1 MQIKVGI
8 PRGLLFNDFSPLFIP
23 FFNYLGIKTIVSD
36 ETNRKII
43 NRGLEIVPA
52 EYCFPIKVAYG
63 HVDNLLKKGV
73 DFIFIPHI
81 ANTGKPT
88 GSYKYSVTCSWT
100 QSAPDLMKSTDW
112 LIKEGLNSENL
123 VSPSLFFDWGLN
135 HIEDQMKKAITQ
147 MGHSTKNVRAALQE
161 ALINKEKF
169 DKKIEEKTKKVFDSI
184 QKKCKQEKYKNE
196 PAFLVMARPYTAY
209 DANVNNDIVNK
220 ILDAGYLA
228 IPLELAPIGQIDIS
242 KQMPKMYWIQGQKKL
257 AAIELL
263 NKNRNLF
270 GIDITYFACG
280 PDTQIN
286 QQMRYRAQKPFLTI
300 EMDEH
305 TGDAGIDTRLQAFFN
320 TVKSYLEIEAKQ
332 TSKVFSVKLKGLDKI
347 KGKKILVSPPMSEH
361 NYAVSSVLNAYGIQ
375 SRVLNTSPDETME
388 RARSCTYGLVCTPYL
403 HTTEA
408 MLNFMQK
415 PGFDPEKFAFF
426 QATTDCGPCRLGQ
439 YASLESLLFQ
449 KKGIDIDI
457 ITSGE
462 LGTEFNLGIPLLIKA
477 WSGITA
483 VDQLEK
489 MRMHTRPY
497 EVNKGTS
504 DKIYEKYMKELLDY
518 LADPKT
524 NLGKIK
530 TYLSI
535 GKAFFS
541 NLFNGEL
548 SPIEK
553 ILRKAQDNFSQVK
566 RIGEEK
572 PKIGVIGEWFVRL
585 HEPANQKIIRKL
597 EEKGAETWLAPAIE
611 YLVYSYYLN
620 SVLAREK
627 FSLNRKKED
636 LREWL
641 LKSILYRVMIG
652 YEHRLFKATLPYM
665 QGFDDIP
672 AQEIVSNGEKYIRH
686 YIGGE
691 AIVSMG
697 KAVDYLK
704 KGLDGIISVI
714 PFNCM
719 PGLTVA
725 GFIPKFRK
733 DNNNIPFVSIEYDGF
748 QDSTREM
755 RIDTFVAQVK
765 ERYENKRQNPLK
777 TKDI

>member
-1 MQIKVGI
+1 MKVGI

-23 FFNYLGIKTIVSD
+23 FFKYLGIETVVSD

-43 NRGLEIVPA
+43 NRGLEIVPE
-52 EYCFPIKVAYG
+52 EYCFPTKVAYG

-81 ANTGKPT
+81 ANTGEPI
-88 GSYKYSVTCSWT
+88 GSYKYSVTCPWT
-100 QSAPDLMKSTDW
+100 QSAPDLMKSAPK
-112 LIKEGLNSENL
+112 LIEEGLNSEML
-123 VSPSLFFDWGLN
+123 ISPSLFFEWGLN
-135 HIEDQMKKAITQ
+135 HIEDQMKKAVAK
-147 MGHSTKNVRAALQE
+147 MGHSTKDVRAALQE
-161 ALINKEKF
+161 GLINKERF
-169 DKKIEEKTKKVFDSI
+169 DRKIEKKTKEVFDSI
-184 QKKCKQEKYKNE
+184 KKYKKNE

-228 IPLELAPIGQIDIS
+228 IPLELAPIGSIDIS
-242 KQMPKMYWIQGQKKL
+242 TKMPKMYWIQGQKKL
-257 AAIELL
+257 TAIELL
-263 NKNRNLF
+263 NKNKNLF

-286 QQMRYRAQKPFLTI
+286 QQMRCRTQKPFLTV

-320 TVKSYLEIEAKQ
+320 TVKSYLGIEAKQ
-332 TSKVFSVKLKGLDKI
+332 TGKVFSVKLKGLDKI
-347 KGKKILVSPPMSEH
+347 KGTKILLIPPMSKH
-361 NYAVSSVLNAYGIQ
+361 IYAMSAVFNAYRIQ
-375 SRVLNTSPDETME
+375 SRVLEVSSDETME
-388 RARSCTYGLVCTPYL
+388 RARSCTCGLVCTPYL

-415 PGFDPEKFAFF
+415 PEFNQDKFAFF
-426 QATTDCGPCRLGQ
+426 QLTTNCGPCRLGQ

-449 KKGIDIDI
+449 KKGINVDI
-457 ITSGE
+457 IIGGE
-462 LGTEFNLGIPLLIKA
+462 LRSELNLGIPLLVKV

-497 EVNKGTS
+497 EVNKGIS
-504 DKIYEKYMKELLDY
+504 DQIYEKYLKRLLDY

-530 TYLSI
+530 THLTI

-541 NLFNGEL
+541 NLFNGKL
-548 SPIEK
+548 SPIEE
-553 ILRKAQDNFSQVK
+553 ILRKAQEEFSQVK
-566 RIGEEK
+566 RTNEEK
-572 PKIGVIGEWFVRL
+572 PKIGMVGEFYVRF
-585 HEPANQKIIRKL
+585 HEPANQRIIRNL
-597 EEKGAETWLAPAIE
+597 EGKGAEIWLAPVTE
-611 YLVYSYYLN
+611 YPIYSYYLD
-620 SVLAREK
+620 SVTAREK
-627 FSLNRKKED
+627 FSLNRKKGD
-636 LREWL
+636 LREWI
-641 LKSILYRVMIG
+641 LKSILYRFMIG
-652 YEHRLFKATLPYM
+652 YEHKLFKATLPYM
-665 QGFDDIP
+665 QGFDDTS
-672 AQEIVSNGEKYIRH
+672 AKEIVSNGEKYIRH

-697 KAVDYLK
+697 KAVDYAK
-704 KGLDGIISVI
+704 RGLDGIISVI

-748 QDSTREM
+748 QDSTREII
-755 RIDTFVAQVK
+755 IDTFVAQVK
-765 ERYENKRQNPLK
+765 DRYENKKYTNSH
-777 TKDI
+777 

>member
-1 MQIKVGI
+1 MRIGI

-23 FFNYLGIKTIVSD
+23 FFKYLGIETVVSD

-43 NRGLEIVPA
+43 NRGLEIVPE
-52 EYCFPIKVAYG
+52 EYCFPTKVAYG
-63 HVDNLLKKGV
+63 HVDNLLKKDV

-81 ANTGKPT
+81 ANTGEPI
-88 GSYKYSVTCSWT
+88 GSYKYSVTCPWT
-100 QSAPDLMKSTDW
+100 QTAPDLMKSAPK
-112 LIKEGLNSENL
+112 LIEEGFNSEML
-123 VSPSLFFDWGLN
+123 ISPSLFFDWGLN
-135 HIEDQMKKAITQ
+135 HIEDQMKKAVAK
-147 MGHSTKNVRAALQE
+147 MGYSTKNVRAALQE
-161 ALINKEKF
+161 GLINKKRF
-169 DKKIEEKTKKVFDSI
+169 DKKIEEKTKEVFDFI
-184 QKKCKQEKYKNE
+184 KKYKKNE

-209 DANVNNDIVNK
+209 DANVNNDIINK

-228 IPLELAPIGQIDIS
+228 IPLELAPIGSIDIS
-242 KQMPKMYWIQGQKKL
+242 TQMPKMYWIQGQKKL
-257 AAIELL
+257 TAIELL
-263 NKNRNLF
+263 NKNKNLF

-286 QQMRYRAQKPFLTI
+286 QQMRCRTKKPFLTV

-320 TVKSYLEIEAKQ
+320 TVKSYLGIEAKQ

-347 KGKKILVSPPMSEH
+347 KGKKILLIPPMSKH
-361 NYAVSSVLNAYGIQ
+361 IYATSAVFNAYGIQ
-375 SRVLNTSPDETME
+375 SRVLDVSTDETME
-388 RARSCTYGLVCTPYL
+388 RARSCTCGLVCTPYL

-415 PGFDPEKFAFF
+415 PEFDQEKFAFF
-426 QATTDCGPCRLGQ
+426 QLTTDCGPCRLGQ

-457 ITSGE
+457 IIGGE
-462 LGTEFNLGIPLLIKA
+462 LRSEFNLGIPLLVKF
-477 WSGITA
+477 WPGITA

-497 EVNKGTS
+497 EVNKGIS
-504 DKIYEKYMKELLDY
+504 DKIYEKYVKRLLDY

-524 NLGKIK
+524 NLGKMK
-530 TYLSI
+530 TYLTI
-535 GKAFFS
+535 GKAAFS
-541 NLFNGEL
+541 NLFNGKL
-548 SPIEK
+548 SPIEE
-553 ILRKAQDNFSQVK
+553 ILRKAQEKFSQVK
-566 RIGEEK
+566 RTNEEK
-572 PKIGVIGEWFVRL
+572 PKIGMVGEFYVRF
-585 HEPANQKIIRKL
+585 HEPANQRIIRNL
-597 EEKGAETWLAPAIE
+597 EGKGAEIWLAPVTE
-611 YLVYSYYLN
+611 YFTYSYYLD
-620 SVLAREK
+620 SVTAREK
-627 FSLNRKKED
+627 FSLNRKKRD
-636 LREWL
+636 LREWI
-641 LKSILYRVMIG
+641 LKSILYRFMIG
-652 YEHRLFKATLPYM
+652 YEHKLFKATLPYM

-672 AQEIVSNGEKYIRH
+672 AKEIVSNGEKYIRH

-697 KAVDYLK
+697 KAVDYAK
-704 KGLDGIISVI
+704 RGLDGIISVI

-748 QDSTREM
+748 QDSTREII
-755 RIDTFVAQVK
+755 IDTFVAQVK
-765 ERYENKRQNPLK
+765 DRYENKKYTNSH
-777 TKDI
+777 

>member
-1 MQIKVGI
+1 MKVGI

-23 FFNYLGIKTIVSD
+23 FFKYLGIKTVISD

-52 EYCFPIKVAYG
+52 EYCFPTKVAYG
-63 HVDNLLKKGV
+63 HVDNLLKKLKKD

-81 ANTGKPT
+81 ASTGEPT
-88 GSYKYSVTCSWT
+88 GSYKYSVTCPWT
-100 QSAPDLMKSTDW
+100 QSAPDLMKSALKLT
-112 LIKEGLNSENL
+112 KEGLNLENL

-135 HIEDQMKKAITQ
+135 HIEDQMKKAVAK
-147 MGHSTKNVRAALQE
+147 MGYSTKNVRAALQE
-161 ALINKEKF
+161 GLVNKKKF
-169 DKKIEEKTKKVFDSI
+169 DKKIEEKTKEVFDSI
-184 QKKCKQEKYKNE
+184 KKYKKNE

-209 DANVNNDIVNK
+209 DANVNNNIVNK

-228 IPLELAPIGQIDIS
+228 IPLEFAPIGSIDIS

-263 NKNRNLF
+263 NKNKNLF

-286 QQMRYRAQKPFLTI
+286 QQMRCRTQKPFLTV

-320 TVKSYLEIEAKQ
+320 TVKSYLGIEAKQ
-332 TSKVFSVKLKGLDKI
+332 TGKVFSVKLKGLDKI
-347 KGKKILVSPPMSEH
+347 KDKKILVFPPMSKH
-361 NYAVSSVLNAYGIQ
+361 NYALSAVFNAYRIQ
-375 SRVLNTSPDETME
+375 SRVLEVSPDETME

-415 PGFDPEKFAFF
+415 PGFDQEKFAFF
-426 QATTDCGPCRLGQ
+426 QATSDCGPCRLGQ

-449 KKGIDIDI
+449 KKGTDVDI
-457 ITSGE
+457 ITGGE
-462 LGTEFNLGIPLLIKA
+462 VGSEFSLGMPLLIKA

-504 DKIYEKYMKELLDY
+504 DQIYEKYMKRLLDH

-524 NLGKIK
+524 NLGKMK
-530 TYLSI
+530 TYLTI
-535 GKAFFS
+535 GKVFFS
-541 NLFNGEL
+541 NLFDGNS
-548 SPIEK
+548 SPIEE
-553 ILRKAQDNFSQVK
+553 ILRKAQGEFSQVK
-566 RIGEEK
+566 RTSEEK
-572 PKIGVIGEWFVRL
+572 PKIGMIGEFFVRL
-585 HEPANQKIIRKL
+585 HEPANQNILRKL
-597 EEKGAETWLAPAIE
+597 EEKGAETWLASAAE
-611 YLVYSYYLN
+611 YLTYSYYLS
-620 SVLAREK
+620 SVFAREK
-627 FSLNRKKED
+627 FSLNRKKEN
-636 LREWL
+636 LREWI
-641 LKSILYRVMIG
+641 LKSILYRFMIG
-652 YEHRLFKATLPYM
+652 YEHMLFKATLPYM
-665 QGFDDIP
+665 QGFDDIS

-697 KAVDYLK
+697 KAVDYVK
-704 KGLDGIISVI
+704 RGLDGIISVI

-765 ERYENKRQNPLK
+765 ERYENKK
-777 TKDI
+777 YTKFH

>member
-1 MQIKVGI
+1 MKVGI

-23 FFNYLGIKTIVSD
+23 FFKYLGIETVVSD

-43 NRGLEIVPA
+43 NRGLEIVPE
-52 EYCFPIKVAYG
+52 EYCFPTKVAYG
-63 HVDNLLKKGV
+63 HVDNLLKKDV

-81 ANTGKPT
+81 ANTGEPI
-88 GSYKYSVTCSWT
+88 GSYKYSVTCPWT
-100 QSAPDLMKSTDW
+100 QSAPDLMKSAPK
-112 LIKEGLNSENL
+112 LIEEGLNLEKL
-123 VSPSLFFDWGLN
+123 ISPSLFFDWGLN
-135 HIEDQMKKAITQ
+135 HIEDQMKKAVAK
-147 MGHSTKNVRAALQE
+147 MGHSTKDVRAALQE
-161 ALINKEKF
+161 GLINKKRF
-169 DKKIEEKTKKVFDSI
+169 DKKIEEKTKEVFDFI
-184 QKKCKQEKYKNE
+184 KKYKKNE

-209 DANVNNDIVNK
+209 DANVNNDIINK

-228 IPLELAPIGQIDIS
+228 IPLELAPIGSIDIS
-242 KQMPKMYWIQGQKKL
+242 TQMPKMYWIQGQKKL
-257 AAIELL
+257 TAIELL
-263 NKNRNLF
+263 NKNKNLF

-286 QQMRYRAQKPFLTI
+286 QQMRCRTKKPFLTV

-320 TVKSYLEIEAKQ
+320 TVKSYLGIEAKQ

-347 KGKKILVSPPMSEH
+347 KGKKILLIPPMSKH
-361 NYAVSSVLNAYGIQ
+361 IDAMSAVFNAYGIQ
-375 SRVLNTSPDETME
+375 SRVLEVSTDETME
-388 RARSCTYGLVCTPYL
+388 RARSCTCGLVCTPYL

-415 PGFDPEKFAFF
+415 PEFDQEKFAFF
-426 QATTDCGPCRLGQ
+426 QLTTDCGPCRLGQ

-457 ITSGE
+457 IIGGE
-462 LGTEFNLGIPLLIKA
+462 LRSEFNLGIPLLVKF
-477 WSGITA
+477 WPGITA

-497 EVNKGTS
+497 EVNKGIS
-504 DKIYEKYMKELLDY
+504 DKIYEKYVKRLLDY

-524 NLGKIK
+524 NLGKMK
-530 TYLSI
+530 TYLTI
-535 GKAFFS
+535 GKAAFS
-541 NLFNGEL
+541 NLFNGKL
-548 SPIEK
+548 SPIEE
-553 ILRKAQDNFSQVK
+553 ILRKAQEKFSQVK
-566 RIGEEK
+566 RTNEEK
-572 PKIGVIGEWFVRL
+572 PKIGMVGEFYVRF
-585 HEPANQKIIRKL
+585 HEPANQRIIRNL
-597 EEKGAETWLAPAIE
+597 EGKGAEIWLAPVTE
-611 YLVYSYYLN
+611 YFTYSYYLD
-620 SVLAREK
+620 SVTAREK
-627 FSLNRKKED
+627 FSLNRKKRD
-636 LREWL
+636 LREWI
-641 LKSILYRVMIG
+641 LKSILYRFMIG
-652 YEHRLFKATLPYM
+652 YEHKLFKATLPYM

-672 AQEIVSNGEKYIRH
+672 AKEIVSNGEKYIRH

-697 KAVDYLK
+697 KAADYAK
-704 KGLDGIISVI
+704 RGLDGIISVI

-748 QDSTREM
+748 QDSTREII
-755 RIDTFVAQVK
+755 IDTFVAQVK
-765 ERYENKRQNPLK
+765 DRYENKKYTNSH
-777 TKDI
+777 

>member
-1 MQIKVGI
+1 MKVGI

-23 FFNYLGIKTIVSD
+23 FFKYLGIETVVSD

-43 NRGLEIVPA
+43 NRGLEIVPE
-52 EYCFPIKVAYG
+52 EYCFPTKVAYG
-63 HVDNLLKKGV
+63 HVDNLLKKDV

-81 ANTGKPT
+81 ANTGEPI
-88 GSYKYSVTCSWT
+88 GSYKYSVTCPWT
-100 QSAPDLMKSTDW
+100 QSAPDLMKSAPK
-112 LIKEGLNSENL
+112 LIEEGLNLEKL
-123 VSPSLFFDWGLN
+123 ISPSLFFDWGLN
-135 HIEDQMKKAITQ
+135 HIEDQMKKAVAK
-147 MGHSTKNVRAALQE
+147 MGHSTKDVRAALQE
-161 ALINKEKF
+161 GLINKKRF
-169 DKKIEEKTKKVFDSI
+169 DKKIEEKTKEVFDFI
-184 QKKCKQEKYKNE
+184 KKYKKNE

-209 DANVNNDIVNK
+209 DANVNNDIINK

-228 IPLELAPIGQIDIS
+228 IPLELAPIGSIDIS
-242 KQMPKMYWIQGQKKL
+242 TQMPKMYWIQGQKKL
-257 AAIELL
+257 TAIELL
-263 NKNRNLF
+263 NKNKNLF

-286 QQMRYRAQKPFLTI
+286 QQMRCRTKKPFLTV

-320 TVKSYLEIEAKQ
+320 TVKSYLGIEAKQ

-347 KGKKILVSPPMSEH
+347 KGKKILLIPPMSKH
-361 NYAVSSVLNAYGIQ
+361 IDAMSAVFNAYGIQ
-375 SRVLNTSPDETME
+375 SRVLEVSTDETME
-388 RARSCTYGLVCTPYL
+388 RARSCTCGLVCTPYL

-415 PGFDPEKFAFF
+415 PEFDQEKFAFF
-426 QATTDCGPCRLGQ
+426 QLTTDCGPCRLGQ

-457 ITSGE
+457 IIGGE
-462 LGTEFNLGIPLLIKA
+462 LRSEFNLGIPLLVKF
-477 WSGITA
+477 WPGITA

-497 EVNKGTS
+497 EVNKGIS
-504 DKIYEKYMKELLDY
+504 DKIYEKYVKRLLDY

-524 NLGKIK
+524 NLGKMK
-530 TYLSI
+530 TYLTI
-535 GKAFFS
+535 GKAAFS
-541 NLFNGEL
+541 NLFNGKL
-548 SPIEK
+548 SPIEE
-553 ILRKAQDNFSQVK
+553 ILRKAQEKFSQVK
-566 RIGEEK
+566 RTNEEK
-572 PKIGVIGEWFVRL
+572 PKIGMVGEFYVRF
-585 HEPANQKIIRKL
+585 HEPANQRIIRNL
-597 EEKGAETWLAPAIE
+597 EGKGAEIWLAPVTE
-611 YLVYSYYLN
+611 YFTYSYYLD
-620 SVLAREK
+620 SVTAREK
-627 FSLNRKKED
+627 FSLNRKKRD
-636 LREWL
+636 LREWI
-641 LKSILYRVMIG
+641 LKSILYRFMIG
-652 YEHRLFKATLPYM
+652 YEHKLFKATLPYM

-672 AQEIVSNGEKYIRH
+672 AKEIVSNGEKYIRH

-697 KAVDYLK
+697 KAADYAK
-704 KGLDGIISVI
+704 RGLDGIISVI

-748 QDSTREM
+748 QDSTREIM
-755 RIDTFVAQVK
+755 IDTFAAQVK
-765 ERYENKRQNPLK
+765 DRYENKKYTNSH
-777 TKDI
+777 

>member
-1 MQIKVGI
+1 MKVGI

-23 FFNYLGIKTIVSD
+23 FFKYLGIETVVSD

-52 EYCFPIKVAYG
+52 EYCFPTKVAYG
-63 HVDNLLKKGV
+63 HVDNLLKKLKKD
-73 DFIFIPHI
+73 DFIFIPYI
-81 ANTGKPT
+81 ANTGEPT
-88 GSYKYSVTCSWT
+88 GSYKYCVTCPWT
-100 QSAPDLMKSTDW
+100 QSAPDLMKSAPK
-112 LIKEGLNSENL
+112 LVKEGLNLENL

-135 HIEDQMKKAITQ
+135 HIEDQMKKAVAK

-161 ALINKEKF
+161 GLINKERF
-169 DKKIEEKTKKVFDSI
+169 DKKIEEKTKEVFDSI
-184 QKKCKQEKYKNE
+184 KKYKKNE

-228 IPLELAPIGQIDIS
+228 IPLELAPIGSIDIS

-263 NKNRNLF
+263 NKNKNLF

-286 QQMRYRAQKPFLTI
+286 QQMRCRTQKPFLTV

-320 TVKSYLEIEAKQ
+320 TVKSYLGIGAKQ
-332 TSKVFSVKLKGLDKI
+332 TSKVFSVKLNGLDKI
-347 KGKKILVSPPMSEH
+347 KGKKILVFPPMSEH
-361 NYAVSSVLNAYGIQ
+361 NYAISSALNAYGIQ
-375 SRVLNTSPDETME
+375 SKVLEVSPDETLE
-388 RARSCTYGLVCTPYL
+388 RARSCTCGLVCTPYL

-408 MLNFMQK
+408 MLYFMQK
-415 PGFDPEKFAFF
+415 SEFDPEKFAFF
-426 QATTDCGPCRLGQ
+426 QATTECGPCRLGQ

-449 KKGIDIDI
+449 KKGIDVDI
-457 ITSGE
+457 ITGGE
-462 LGTEFNLGIPLLIKA
+462 IGSEFNLGIPLLIKA
-477 WSGITA
+477 WFGITA

-504 DKIYEKYMKELLDY
+504 DQIYEKYLKRLLDY

-524 NLGKIK
+524 NLGKMK
-530 TYLSI
+530 TYLTI
-535 GKAFFS
+535 EKAFFS
-541 NLFNGEL
+541 NLFDRNS
-548 SPIEK
+548 SPIEE
-553 ILRKAQDNFSQVK
+553 ILRKAQEEFSQVK
-566 RIGEEK
+566 RTNEEK
-572 PKIGVIGEWFVRL
+572 PKIGMVGEFYVRL
-585 HEPANQKIIRKL
+585 HEPANQNIIRKL
-597 EEKGAETWLAPAIE
+597 EKKGAEVWLAPATE
-611 YLVYSYYLN
+611 YLTYSYYLN
-620 SVLAREK
+620 SVSAREK

-636 LREWL
+636 LREWF

-652 YEHRLFKATLPYM
+652 YEHKFFKVTLPYM

-672 AQEIVSNGEKYIRH
+672 AKEIVLNGEKYIRH

-697 KAVDYLK
+697 KAVDYAK
-704 KGLDGIISVI
+704 RGLDGIISVI

-748 QDSTREM
+748 QDSTREI
-755 RIDTFVAQVK
+755 RTDTFIAQVK
-765 ERYENKRQNPLK
+765 ERYENKK
-777 TKDI
+777 YTKSH

>member
-1 MQIKVGI
+1 MKVGI

-23 FFNYLGIKTIVSD
+23 FFKYLGIETVVSD

-52 EYCFPIKVAYG
+52 EYCFPTKVAYG
-63 HVDNLLKKGV
+63 HVDNLLKKLKKD
-73 DFIFIPHI
+73 DFIFIPYI
-81 ANTGKPT
+81 ANTGEPT
-88 GSYKYSVTCSWT
+88 GSYKYCVTCPWT
-100 QSAPDLMKSTDW
+100 QSAPDLMKSAPK
-112 LIKEGLNSENL
+112 LAKEGLNLENL

-135 HIEDQMKKAITQ
+135 HIEDQMKKAVAK

-161 ALINKEKF
+161 GLINKERF
-169 DKKIEEKTKKVFDSI
+169 DKKIEEKTKEVFDSI
-184 QKKCKQEKYKNE
+184 KKYKKNE

-228 IPLELAPIGQIDIS
+228 IPLELAPIGSIDIS

-263 NKNRNLF
+263 NKNKNLF

-286 QQMRYRAQKPFLTI
+286 QQMRCRTQKPFLTV

-320 TVKSYLEIEAKQ
+320 TVKSYLGIGAKQ
-332 TSKVFSVKLKGLDKI
+332 TSKVFSVKLNGLDKI
-347 KGKKILVSPPMSEH
+347 KGKKILVFPPMSEH
-361 NYAVSSVLNAYGIQ
+361 NYAISSALNAYGIQ
-375 SRVLNTSPDETME
+375 SKVLEVSPDETLE
-388 RARSCTYGLVCTPYL
+388 RARSCTCGLVCTPYL

-408 MLNFMQK
+408 MLYFMQK
-415 PGFDPEKFAFF
+415 SEFDPEKFAFF
-426 QATTDCGPCRLGQ
+426 QATTECGPCRLGQ

-449 KKGIDIDI
+449 KKGIDVDI
-457 ITSGE
+457 ITGGE
-462 LGTEFNLGIPLLIKA
+462 IGSEFNLGIPLLIKA
-477 WSGITA
+477 WFGITA

-504 DKIYEKYMKELLDY
+504 DQIYEKYLKRLLDY

-524 NLGKIK
+524 NLGKMK
-530 TYLSI
+530 TYLTI
-535 GKAFFS
+535 EKAFFS
-541 NLFNGEL
+541 NLFDRNS
-548 SPIEK
+548 SPIEE
-553 ILRKAQDNFSQVK
+553 ILRKAQEEFSQVK
-566 RIGEEK
+566 RTNEEK
-572 PKIGVIGEWFVRL
+572 PKIGMVGEFYVRL
-585 HEPANQKIIRKL
+585 HEPANQNIIRKL
-597 EEKGAETWLAPAIE
+597 EKKGAEVWLAPATE
-611 YLVYSYYLN
+611 YLTYSYYLN
-620 SVLAREK
+620 SVSAREK

-636 LREWL
+636 LREWF

-652 YEHRLFKATLPYM
+652 YEHKFFKVTLPYM

-672 AQEIVSNGEKYIRH
+672 AKEIVLNGEKYIRH

-697 KAVDYLK
+697 KAVDYAK
-704 KGLDGIISVI
+704 RGLDGIISVI

-748 QDSTREM
+748 QDSTREI
-755 RIDTFVAQVK
+755 RTDTFIAQVK
-765 ERYENKRQNPLK
+765 ERYENKK
-777 TKDI
+777 YTKSH

>member
-1 MQIKVGI
+1 MKVGI

-23 FFNYLGIKTIVSD
+23 FFKYLGIKTIISD

-52 EYCFPIKVAYG
+52 EYCFPTKVAYG
-63 HVDNLLKKGV
+63 HVDNLLKKLKKD

-81 ANTGKPT
+81 ANTGEPI
-88 GSYKYSVTCSWT
+88 GSYKYSVTCPWT
-100 QSAPDLMKSTDW
+100 QSTPDLMKSALK
-112 LIKEGLNSENL
+112 LIEEGLNLEKFI
-123 VSPSLFFDWGLN
+123 SPSLFFDWGLN
-135 HIEDQMKKAITQ
+135 HIEDQMKKAVAK

-161 ALINKEKF
+161 GLINKERF
-169 DKKIEEKTKKVFDSI
+169 DKKIEERTKEVFDSI
-184 QKKCKQEKYKNE
+184 KKYKKNE

-228 IPLELAPIGQIDIS
+228 IPLELAPIGSIDIS

-263 NKNRNLF
+263 NKNKNLF
-270 GIDITYFACG
+270 GIDVTYFACG
-280 PDTQIN
+280 PDSQIN
-286 QQMRYRAQKPFLTI
+286 QQMRCRTQKPFLTV

-320 TVKSYLEIEAKQ
+320 TVKSYLGIGVKQ
-332 TSKVFSVKLKGLDKI
+332 TSKVFNVKLKSLDKI
-347 KGKKILVSPPMSEH
+347 KDKKILLPPMSKH
-361 NYAVSSVLNAYGIQ
+361 NYALSAVFNASGIQ
-375 SRVLNTSPDETME
+375 SRILEVSPDETLE
-388 RARSCTYGLVCTPYL
+388 KARSCTYGLVCTPFL

-408 MLNFMQK
+408 MLNFMQR
-415 PGFDPEKFAFF
+415 PGFDQEKFAFF

-449 KKGIDIDI
+449 KKGIDVDI
-457 ITSGE
+457 IIGGE
-462 LGTEFNLGIPLLIKA
+462 IGSEFNLGIPLLIKA

-504 DKIYEKYMKELLDY
+504 DQIYDKYVKRLLDY
-518 LADPKT
+518 LADSKT
-524 NLGKIK
+524 NLGKMK

-541 NLFNGEL
+541 NLFDG
-548 SPIEK
+548 SSSSIEE
-553 ILRKAQDNFSQVK
+553 ILRKAQSEFSQVK
-566 RIGEEK
+566 RTNEEK
-572 PKIGVIGEWFVRL
+572 PKIGMVGEFYVRL
-585 HEPANQKIIRKL
+585 HEPANQRIIRKL
-597 EEKGAETWLAPAIE
+597 EKKGAEVWLAPATE
-611 YLVYSYYLN
+611 YLIYSYHLG
-620 SVLAREK
+620 SFFAREK
-627 FSLNRKKED
+627 FRLNRKKED
-636 LREWL
+636 LREWF

-652 YEHRLFKATLPYM
+652 YEHKLFKATLPYM
-665 QGFDDIP
+665 QGFDDIL
-672 AQEIVSNGEKYIRH
+672 AKEIVSNGEKYIRH

-697 KAVDYLK
+697 KAVDYAK
-704 KGLDGIISVI
+704 RGLDGIISVI

-733 DNNNIPFVSIEYDGF
+733 DNNNIPFTSIEYDGF

-755 RIDTFVAQVK
+755 RIDTFIVQVK
-765 ERYENKRQNPLK
+765 ERYESKK
-777 TKDI
+777 YTKSH

>member
-1 MQIKVGI
+1 MRVGI

-23 FFNYLGIKTIVSD
+23 FFNYLGIETIVSD

-63 HVDNLLKKGV
+63 HVDNLLEKSV

-81 ANTGKPT
+81 ANTGEPAT
-88 GSYKYSVTCSWT
+88 GYNYCVTCPWT
-100 QSAPDLMKSTDW
+100 QSAPDIMKSTDR
-112 LIKEGLNSENL
+112 LIKKGLNLENL
-123 VSPSLFFDWGLN
+123 VSPSLFFDWGPN
-135 HIEDQMKKAITQ
+135 HIEDQMRKALVK

-161 ALINKEKF
+161 GLVNKERF
-169 DKKIEEKTKKVFDSI
+169 DKKIEEKTREVFSSI
-184 QKKCKQEKYKNE
+184 QEKFKQEKYKNE

-228 IPLELAPIGQIDIS
+228 IPLELAPIGPIDLS
-242 KQMPKMYWIQGQKKL
+242 KKLPKMYWIQGQKKL

-280 PDTQIN
+280 PDAQIN
-286 QQMRYRAQKPFLTI
+286 QQMICRAQKPFLTV

-320 TVKSYLEIEAKQ
+320 TVKSYLEIGTKQ
-332 TSKVFSVKLKGLDKI
+332 TSRVFSVKLKGLDKI
-347 KGKKILVSPPMSEH
+347 KGKKILVFPPMSKH
-361 NYAVSSVLNAYGIQ
+361 NYALSAVLNAYGIQ
-375 SRVLNTSPDETME
+375 SRVLDVSHDETME
-388 RARSCTYGLVCTPYL
+388 NARSCTCGLVCTPYL

-415 PGFDPEKFAFF
+415 PEFNENKFAFF
-426 QATTDCGPCRLGQ
+426 QATTECGPCRLGQ

-449 KKGIDIDI
+449 KKGIDVDI
-457 ITSGE
+457 ITGGE
-462 LGTEFNLGIPLLIKA
+462 LGTEFNLGMPLLIKV
-477 WSGITA
+477 WSGMTA

-497 EVNKGTS
+497 EVNKGTT
-504 DKIYEKYMKELLDY
+504 DKIYEKYTKELIDY

-524 NLGKIK
+524 NLGKIE
-530 TYLSI
+530 TYSSI

-541 NLFNGEL
+541 NLFDGKL

-553 ILRKAQDNFSQVK
+553 LLKKAQDEFSQVK
-566 RIGEEK
+566 RTNEKK
-572 PKIGVIGEWFVRL
+572 PKIGIVGEFYVRL
-585 HEPANQKIIRKL
+585 HEPANQNIIRKL
-597 EEKGAETWLAPAIE
+597 EEKGAETWLAPATE
-611 YLVYSYYLN
+611 YFAYSYYLG

-627 FSLNRKKED
+627 FKLNRKKED

-652 YEHRLFKATLPYM
+652 YEHKLFKATLPYM
-665 QGFDDIP
+665 QGFDDI
-672 AQEIVSNGEKYIRH
+672 AAKEIVSNGGEYIRH

-697 KAVDYLK
+697 KALDYVK
-704 KGLDGIISVI
+704 RDLDGIISVI

-725 GFIPKFRK
+725 GFIPRFRK
-733 DNNNIPFVSIEYDGF
+733 NNNNIPFVSIEYDGF

-755 RIDTFVAQVK
+755 RIDTFFAQVK
-765 ERYENKRQNPLK
+765 EKYDNKRQNPLK

>member
-1 MQIKVGI
+1 MKVGI

-23 FFNYLGIKTIVSD
+23 FFNYLGIETVVSD

-63 HVDNLLKKGV
+63 HVDNLLEKGV

-88 GSYKYSVTCSWT
+88 TGYNYCVTCPWT
-100 QSAPDLMKSTDW
+100 QSAPDIMKSTDG
-112 LIKEGLNSENL
+112 LIKKGLNLENL
-123 VSPSLFFDWGLN
+123 VSPSLFFDWGPN
-135 HIEDQMKKAITQ
+135 HIEDQMKKALIK
-147 MGHSTKNVRAALQE
+147 MGYNTKDVKTALQKG
-161 ALINKEKF
+161 LINKERF
-169 DKKIEEKTKKVFDSI
+169 DKKIEEKTKEVFSSI
-184 QKKCKQEKYKNE
+184 QEKFKQEKYKNE
-196 PAFLVMARPYTAY
+196 PTFLVMARPYTAY

-228 IPLELAPIGQIDIS
+228 IPLELAPIGPINIS
-242 KQMPKMYWIQGQKKL
+242 KQLPKMYWIQGQKKL

-263 NKNRNLF
+263 NKTRNLI

-286 QQMRYRAQKPFLTI
+286 QQMICRTQKPFLTV

-320 TVKSYLEIEAKQ
+320 TVKSYLGTQTKQ
-332 TSKVFSVKLKGLDKI
+332 TSRVFSVKLKGLDKI
-347 KGKKILVSPPMSEH
+347 KGKKILVFPPMSKH
-361 NYAVSSVLNAYGIQ
+361 NYALSAVLNAYGIQ
-375 SRVLNTSPDETME
+375 SRVLDISHDETME
-388 RARSCTYGLVCTPYL
+388 NARSCACGLVCTPYL

-415 PGFDPEKFAFF
+415 PEFNEKKFAFF
-426 QATTDCGPCRLGQ
+426 QATTECGPCRLGQ

-449 KKGIDIDI
+449 KKGIDVDI
-457 ITSGE
+457 ITGGE
-462 LGTEFNLGIPLLIKA
+462 LGSEFNLSMPLLIKA
-477 WSGITA
+477 WSGMTA

-489 MRMHTRPY
+489 IRMHTRPY

-524 NLGKIK
+524 NLGKIE

-541 NLFNGEL
+541 NLFNGKL
-548 SPIEK
+548 SFIEE
-553 ILRKAQDNFSQVK
+553 ILRKAQDEFSQVK
-566 RIGEEK
+566 RTNEEK
-572 PKIGVIGEWFVRL
+572 PKIGIVGEFYVRL
-585 HEPANQKIIRKL
+585 HEPANQNIIRKL
-597 EEKGAETWLAPAIE
+597 EEKGAETWLAPATE
-611 YLVYSYYLN
+611 YFAYSYYLG
-620 SVLAREK
+620 SVFAKEK

-652 YEHRLFKATLPYM
+652 FEHRFFKATLPYM
-665 QGFDDIP
+665 QGFDDI
-672 AQEIVSNGEKYIRH
+672 AAKEIVSNGEKYIRH

-697 KAVDYLK
+697 KALDYVK
-704 KGLDGIISVI
+704 RDLDGIISVI

-725 GFIPKFRK
+725 GFIPRFRK
-733 DNNNIPFVSIEYDGF
+733 NNNNIPFMSIEYDGF

-755 RIDTFVAQVK
+755 RIDTFFAQVK

>member
-1 MQIKVGI
+1 MRVGI

-23 FFNYLGIKTIVSD
+23 FFKYLGIETVVSD

-43 NRGLEIVPA
+43 NRGLEIVPE
-52 EYCFPIKVAYG
+52 EYCFPTKVAYG
-63 HVDNLLKKGV
+63 HVDNLLKKDV

-81 ANTGKPT
+81 ANTGEPI
-88 GSYKYSVTCSWT
+88 GSYKYSVTCPWT
-100 QSAPDLMKSTDW
+100 QTAPDLMKSAPK
-112 LIKEGLNSENL
+112 LIEEGFNSEML
-123 VSPSLFFDWGLN
+123 ISPSLFFDWGLN
-135 HIEDQMKKAITQ
+135 HIEDQMKKAVAK
-147 MGHSTKNVRAALQE
+147 MGYSTKNVRAALQE
-161 ALINKEKF
+161 GLINKKRF
-169 DKKIEEKTKKVFDSI
+169 DKKIEEKTKEVFDFI
-184 QKKCKQEKYKNE
+184 KKYKKNE

-209 DANVNNDIVNK
+209 DANVNNDIINK

-228 IPLELAPIGQIDIS
+228 IPLELAPIGSIDIS
-242 KQMPKMYWIQGQKKL
+242 TQMPKMYWIQGQKKL
-257 AAIELL
+257 TAIELL
-263 NKNRNLF
+263 NKNKNLF

-286 QQMRYRAQKPFLTI
+286 QQMRCRTKKPFLTV

-320 TVKSYLEIEAKQ
+320 TVKSYLGIEAKQ

-347 KGKKILVSPPMSEH
+347 KGKKILLIPPMSKH
-361 NYAVSSVLNAYGIQ
+361 IYAMSAVFNAYGIQ
-375 SRVLNTSPDETME
+375 SRVLDVSTDETME
-388 RARSCTYGLVCTPYL
+388 RARSCTCGLVCTPYL

-415 PGFDPEKFAFF
+415 PEFDQEKFAFF
-426 QATTDCGPCRLGQ
+426 QLTTDCGPCRLGQ

-457 ITSGE
+457 IIGGE
-462 LGTEFNLGIPLLIKA
+462 LRSEFNLGIPLLVKF
-477 WSGITA
+477 WPGITA

-497 EVNKGTS
+497 EVNKGIS
-504 DKIYEKYMKELLDY
+504 DKIYEKYVKRLLDY

-524 NLGKIK
+524 NLGKMK
-530 TYLSI
+530 TYLTI
-535 GKAFFS
+535 GKAAFS
-541 NLFNGEL
+541 NLFNGKL
-548 SPIEK
+548 SPIEE
-553 ILRKAQDNFSQVK
+553 ILRKAQEKFSQVK
-566 RIGEEK
+566 RTNEEK
-572 PKIGVIGEWFVRL
+572 PKIGMVGEFYVRF
-585 HEPANQKIIRKL
+585 HEPANQRIIRNL
-597 EEKGAETWLAPAIE
+597 EGKGAEIWLAPVTE
-611 YLVYSYYLN
+611 YFTYSYYLD
-620 SVLAREK
+620 SVTAREK
-627 FSLNRKKED
+627 FSLNRKKRD
-636 LREWL
+636 LREWI
-641 LKSILYRVMIG
+641 LKSILYRFMIG
-652 YEHRLFKATLPYM
+652 YEHKLFKATLPYM

-672 AQEIVSNGEKYIRH
+672 AKEIVSNGEKYIRH

-697 KAVDYLK
+697 KAVDYAK
-704 KGLDGIISVI
+704 RGLDGIISVI

-748 QDSTREM
+748 QDSTREII
-755 RIDTFVAQVK
+755 IDTFVAQVK
-765 ERYENKRQNPLK
+765 DRYENIKY
-777 TKDI
+777 TKSH

>member
-1 MQIKVGI
+1 MKVGI

-23 FFNYLGIKTIVSD
+23 FFKYLGIETVVSD

-43 NRGLEIVPA
+43 NRGLEIVPE
-52 EYCFPIKVAYG
+52 EYCFPTKVAYG

-81 ANTGKPT
+81 ANTGEPM
-88 GSYKYSVTCSWT
+88 GSYKYSVTCPWT
-100 QSAPDLMKSTDW
+100 QSAPDLMKSAPK
-112 LIKEGLNSENL
+112 LIEEGLNLEKL
-123 VSPSLFFDWGLN
+123 ISPSLFFDWGLN
-135 HIEDQMKKAITQ
+135 HIEDQMKKAVAK
-147 MGHSTKNVRAALQE
+147 MGHSTKDVRAALQE
-161 ALINKEKF
+161 GLINKKRF
-169 DKKIEEKTKKVFDSI
+169 DKKIEEKTKEVFDFI
-184 QKKCKQEKYKNE
+184 KKYKKNE

-209 DANVNNDIVNK
+209 DANVNNDIINK

-228 IPLELAPIGQIDIS
+228 IPLELAPIGSIDIS
-242 KQMPKMYWIQGQKKL
+242 TQMPKMYWIQGQKKL
-257 AAIELL
+257 TAIELL
-263 NKNRNLF
+263 NKNKNLF

-286 QQMRYRAQKPFLTI
+286 QQMRCRTKKPFLTV

-320 TVKSYLEIEAKQ
+320 TVKSYLGIEAKQ

-347 KGKKILVSPPMSEH
+347 KGKKILLIPPMSKH
-361 NYAVSSVLNAYGIQ
+361 IYAMSAVFNAYRIQ
-375 SRVLNTSPDETME
+375 SRVLEVSSDETME
-388 RARSCTYGLVCTPYL
+388 RARSCTCGLVCTPYL

-415 PGFDPEKFAFF
+415 PEFNQEKFSFF
-426 QATTDCGPCRLGQ
+426 QLTTNCGPCRLGQ

-449 KKGIDIDI
+449 KKGINVDI
-457 ITSGE
+457 IIGGE
-462 LGTEFNLGIPLLIKA
+462 LRSEFNLGIPLLVKV
-477 WSGITA
+477 WPGITA

-497 EVNKGTS
+497 EVNKGIS
-504 DKIYEKYMKELLDY
+504 DQIYEKYLKRLLDY

-530 TYLSI
+530 TSLTI

-541 NLFNGEL
+541 NLFNGKL
-548 SPIEK
+548 SPIEE
-553 ILRKAQDNFSQVK
+553 ILRKAQEEFSQVK
-566 RIGEEK
+566 RTNEEK
-572 PKIGVIGEWFVRL
+572 PKIGMVGEFYVRF
-585 HEPANQKIIRKL
+585 HEPANQRIIRNL
-597 EEKGAETWLAPAIE
+597 EGKGAEVWLAPVTE
-611 YLVYSYYLN
+611 YPIYSYYLD
-620 SVLAREK
+620 SVIAREK
-627 FSLNRKKED
+627 FSLNRKKRD
-636 LREWL
+636 LREWIF
-641 LKSILYRVMIG
+641 KSILYRFVIG
-652 YEHRLFKATLPYM
+652 YEHKLFKATLPYM
-665 QGFDDIP
+665 QGFDDTP
-672 AQEIVSNGEKYIRH
+672 AKEIVSNGEEYIRH

-697 KAVDYLK
+697 KAVDYAK
-704 KGLDGIISVI
+704 RGLDGIISVI

-748 QDSTREM
+748 QDSTREII
-755 RIDTFVAQVK
+755 IDTFVAQVK
-765 ERYENKRQNPLK
+765 DRYENKKYTNSH
-777 TKDI
+777 

>member
-1 MQIKVGI
+1 MKVGI
-8 PRGLLFNDFSPLFIP
+8 PRGLLFNDFSPLFIT
-23 FFNYLGIKTIVSD
+23 FFKYLGIKTIISD

-52 EYCFPIKVAYG
+52 EYCFPTKVAYG
-63 HVDNLLKKGV
+63 HVDNLLKKLKKD

-81 ANTGKPT
+81 ANTGEPT
-88 GSYKYSVTCSWT
+88 GSYKYCVTCLWT
-100 QSAPDLMKSTDW
+100 QSTPDLMKFAPKLTE
-112 LIKEGLNSENL
+112 EGLNLEKL
-123 VSPSLFFDWGLN
+123 ISPSLFFDWGLN
-135 HIEDQMKKAITQ
+135 HIEDQMKEAVAK

-161 ALINKEKF
+161 GLINKERF
-169 DKKIEEKTKKVFDSI
+169 DKKIEEKIKEVFDSI
-184 QKKCKQEKYKNE
+184 KKYKKNE

-228 IPLELAPIGQIDIS
+228 IPLELAPIGSIDIS
-242 KQMPKMYWIQGQKKL
+242 TQMPKMYWIQGQKKL

-286 QQMRYRAQKPFLTI
+286 QQMICRAQKPFLTV

-320 TVKSYLEIEAKQ
+320 TVKSYLEIGAKQ

-347 KGKKILVSPPMSEH
+347 KGKKILVFPPMSEH
-361 NYAVSSVLNAYGIQ
+361 IYATSAVFNAYRIQ
-375 SRVLNTSPDETME
+375 SRVLEVSPDETME
-388 RARSCTYGLVCTPYL
+388 SARSCTCGLVCTPYL

-415 PGFDPEKFAFF
+415 PEFDQEKFAFF

-449 KKGIDIDI
+449 KKGINVDI
-457 ITSGE
+457 IIGGE
-462 LGTEFNLGIPLLIKA
+462 IGSEFNLGILLLIKF

-504 DKIYEKYMKELLDY
+504 DQIYEKYLKRLLGY

-530 TYLSI
+530 TYLTI
-535 GKAFFS
+535 GKAFFP
-541 NLFNGEL
+541 NLFNGKL
-548 SPIEK
+548 YPI
-553 ILRKAQDNFSQVK
+553 
-566 RIGEEK
+566 
-572 PKIGVIGEWFVRL
+572 
-585 HEPANQKIIRKL
+585 
-597 EEKGAETWLAPAIE
+597 
-611 YLVYSYYLN
+611 
-620 SVLAREK
+620 
-627 FSLNRKKED
+627 
-636 LREWL
+636 
-641 LKSILYRVMIG
+641 
-652 YEHRLFKATLPYM
+652 
-665 QGFDDIP
+665 
-672 AQEIVSNGEKYIRH
+672 
-686 YIGGE
+686 
-691 AIVSMG
+691 
-697 KAVDYLK
+697 
-704 KGLDGIISVI
+704 
-714 PFNCM
+714 
-719 PGLTVA
+719 
-725 GFIPKFRK
+725 
-733 DNNNIPFVSIEYDGF
+733 
-748 QDSTREM
+748 
-755 RIDTFVAQVK
+755 
-765 ERYENKRQNPLK
+765 
-777 TKDI
+777 